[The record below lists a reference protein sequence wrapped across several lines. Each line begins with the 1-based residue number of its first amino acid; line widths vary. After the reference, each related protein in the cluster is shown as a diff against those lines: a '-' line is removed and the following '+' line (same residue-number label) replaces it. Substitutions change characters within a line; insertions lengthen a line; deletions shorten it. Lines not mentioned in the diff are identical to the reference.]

1 MSSQESPTK
10 PELPEP
16 AHRQQLMLGLVFGVI
31 FGFLLQ
37 KGGVAKYHILIGVLL
52 LEDFTVIEVMLSAVI
67 VGMLG
72 IFAMHRVGMVELQ
85 IKPTR
90 YGANIIG
97 GLLFGV
103 GFGLA
108 GYCPGTSAAAFG
120 QGNFDALAAMI
131 GLIAGSFVFAELSRW
146 LSRTVESWGDRG
158 ELMLPEA
165 LHIPRAVFVPVFGL
179 LLVMAL
185 IVLDRLATPGIR

>member
-131 GLIAGSFVFAELSRW
+131 GLVAGSFVFAELSRW

>member
-158 ELMLPEA
+158 ELMLPDA
-165 LHIPRAVFVPVFGL
+165 LHVPRAVFIPVFGL

-185 IVLDRLATPGIR
+185 LVLDRLATPGIR

>member
-185 IVLDRLATPGIR
+185 LVLDRLATPGIR